1 MKRYIKLFIFI
12 LILLITFVLFTPS
25 FFSNFLIGKVSGDI
39 KFRYAITNYNNNVI
53 EYTFNHKKYDGDL
66 MSMTIK
72 KKIDVSNKKYNSN
85 LLYYNYQ
92 KVFNPKVP
100 NYSSFTNICS
110 YILSR
115 VLKNTDK
122 KIKVGV
128 IVSKRNCL
136 KDKFKSG
143 NYFNIATYK
152 VDSTMN
158 LESICKIHNDTVKK
172 VKNNCKKI
180 NLKMYDFL
188 HFHSCNIIFNSH
200 RDLSYI
206 EREDGYKLIR
216 LQLPEELPSLIDI
229 QKMYNFK
236 NKKQLLVLNNYN
248 NDWMITKIVIPKKMK
263 K

>member
-1 MKRYIKLFIFI
+1 MNSLLKLFIVI
-12 LILLITFVLFTPS
+12 LILLISFVLLTPS
-25 FFSNFLIGKVSGDI
+25 SFSNFLIGKVSGDV
-39 KFRYAITNYNNNVI
+39 KFKYAITNYHNNIV
-53 EYTFNHKKYDGDL
+53 EYNFNHKNFDGDL
-66 MSMTIK
+66 MSLTIK
-72 KKIDVSNKKYNSN
+72 KMINLSDQKMNTN
-85 LLYYNYQ
+85 LLYHNYQ

-100 NYSSFTNICS
+100 NYSSFTNICA
-110 YILSR
+110 YILNR
-115 VLKNTDK
+115 VLKNTNK

-136 KDKFKSG
+136 KDKYKSG

-172 VKNNCKKI
+172 VKNNCKKT
-180 NLKMYDFL
+180 NLKIYDFL
-188 HFHSCNIIFNSH
+188 QFQSCNFIFNSH

-206 EREDGYKLIR
+206 ERDDGYKLLR
-216 LQLPEELPSLIDI
+216 LQLPEELPSLDDI

-248 NDWMITKIVIPKKMK
+248 NDWMITKIVIPKKK
-263 K
+263 